1 VVGFF
6 KLATKV
12 AAAVTRVEGM
22 EWDRTGGDHVI
33 WVMPL
38 SFNLAFWPATEL
50 LLICSCDGEKEDE
63 EEVWEAEA
71 ARSWPGVT
79 GERNNGGVL
88 AVVAVFPRH
97 RGTGVI

>member
-1 VVGFF
+1 
-6 KLATKV
+6 
-12 AAAVTRVEGM
+12 VTRVEWNGTGPN
-22 EWDRTGGDHVI
+22 RGGDHFI
-33 WVMPL
+33 WVVPL
-38 SFNLAFWPATEL
+38 SCNLAFWPATEL

-63 EEVWEAEA
+63 EEVWETEA